1 MLDAFIID
9 KIRKDQQAPNGDR
22 LPLRIGIPS
31 PGLEDRAPEA
41 DQEEPQERGVVDI
54 DVDLDAIHVIR

>member
-9 KIRKDQQAPNGDR
+9 KIRKDQQVPNGDR

-31 PGLEDRAPEA
+31 PGLEERPTEA
-41 DQEEPQERGVVDI
+41 DQENPQERGVVDI
-54 DVDLDAIHVIR
+54 DVDLDAIHVIG

>member
-9 KIRKDQQAPNGDR
+9 KIRKDQQAPDGDR
-22 LPLRIGIPS
+22 VPLRIGIPS
-31 PGLEDRAPEA
+31 PGLEERPTEV
-41 DQEEPQERGVVDI
+41 DQEVPPERGVVDI